1 MISIDITL
9 FIHIIN
15 MIVLMI
21 FLNRMLYK
29 PVLEILDERK
39 QAKDKLEGTVEDF
52 ERRSQTRQREVERKM
67 RAASAKAKKALDE
80 ARSKALAEG
89 DNALAIIR
97 KEAEVEKEQQ
107 LAEIT
112 SSLAAAR
119 QELLGDVEAVAQ
131 EMAAK
136 ILGRSLTA

>member
-1 MISIDITL
+1 MISIDITV

-52 ERRSQTRQREVERKM
+52 ERRSQTRQRDVERKM

>member
-21 FLNRMLYK
+21 FLNRMLYR
-29 PVLEILDERK
+29 PVLEILHKRQEE
-39 QAKDKLEGTVEDF
+39 KDKLEGTVEEF
-52 ERRSQTRQREVERKM
+52 ERRSKTRQMEVDRKM
-67 RAASAKAKKALDE
+67 QTASAKAKKALDE

-89 DNALAIIR
+89 ADTVAAIR
-97 KEAEVEKEQQ
+97 KEADQEKERQ

-112 SSLAAAR
+112 SSFATAR
-119 QELLGDVEAVAQ
+119 QELLADVEAVAR

>member
-1 MISIDITL
+1 MISIDITV

-112 SSLAAAR
+112 SSLTAAR

>member
-1 MISIDITL
+1 MISIDITV

-15 MIVLMI
+15 MIVLMM
-21 FLNRMLYK
+21 FLNRILYK

-39 QAKDKLEGTVEDF
+39 KAKDTLEGTVEEF
-52 ERRSQTRQREVERKM
+52 ERRSDIRQREVEKKM

-80 ARSKALAEG
+80 ARGKALAEG
-89 DNALAIIR
+89 EDALMAIR
-97 KEAEVEKEQQ
+97 KEAEMEKEQQ

-112 SSLAAAR
+112 SSFTVAR

>member
-1 MISIDITL
+1 MISIDITV

-15 MIVLMI
+15 MIVLMML
-21 FLNRMLYK
+21 LNRMLYK

-39 QAKDKLEGTVEDF
+39 KQKDKLEGTVEEF
-52 ERRSQTRQREVERKM
+52 ERRSQSRQREVERKM

-89 DNALAIIR
+89 DDALAAIR
-97 KEAEVEKEQQ
+97 KEADLDKEKQ

>member
-29 PVLEILDERK
+29 PVLEILNKRQEE
-39 QAKDKLEGTVEDF
+39 KDKLEGTVEEF
-52 ERRSQTRQREVERKM
+52 ERRSKTRQMEVDRKM
-67 RAASAKAKKALDE
+67 QTASAKAKKALDE

-89 DNALAIIR
+89 ADTIAAIR
-97 KEAEVEKEQQ
+97 KEADQEKERQ
-107 LAEIT
+107 LAEIK
-112 SSLAAAR
+112 SSFDTAR
-119 QELLGDVEAVAQ
+119 QELLADVEAVAQ

-136 ILGRSLTA
+136 ILGRSLKA